1 MRFSAILAVVALS
14 TTALPVMS
22 RPMSYVY
29 ARDYDN
35 LLARAPAGELE
46 DLIVRAIENGDLQE
60 RGLFGIVTHSIKAAA
75 TGIKSLVRR
84 SNRSTKRILTSS
96 ISSNASTTS
105 MSTISLEMNRVFNC
119 LFTRDAGPTSAL
131 TTSRENVAL
140 LASNLQ
146 HMQFVYGS
154 HMTKEHAGALRILV
168 IIQATHARA
177 FRSSSEK
184 PHRCKS

>member
-75 TGIKSLVRR
+75 TGIKSLVDHH
-84 SNRSTKRILTSS
+84 KKKKQQKHKKDLDE
-96 ISSNASTTS
+96 
-105 MSTISLEMNRVFNC
+105 LD
-119 LFTRDAGPTSAL
+119 LFE
-131 TTSRENVAL
+131 RE
-140 LASNLQ
+140 
-146 HMQFVYGS
+146 YD
-154 HMTKEHAGALRILV
+154 EY
-168 IIQATHARA
+168 
-177 FRSSSEK
+177 EYY
-184 PHRCKS
+184 